1 MSMNCTAVA
10 LASKVALAASLCS
23 PALAQAERVAHTY
36 DLRAVTQPSHVNVFS
51 ARAAPLLDHD
61 DEGGALELESD
72 DGVGALARI
81 LSFAFESELEAPG
94 CELRLDEEG
103 RARIVAGS
111 ATHQR
116 IAQSLERLGAGLT
129 APLTVRMDVVE
140 LPAGAAARGGLLSL
154 ADADKLLA
162 GGARRSFT
170 LRAPRGRV
178 ATLDASTLRQIVGGY
193 GVEVAEQSAQFA
205 PHTQSVSSGVRCA
218 LRAADNG
225 NGAQLA
231 LYASISH
238 LQPLRVRELHLG
250 GVHGSESGAKTPS
263 GKVELE
269 LATLLAFSGGFN
281 VFIPKERA
289 AVFTSSVALES
300 GERHFAWVLRCEGHS
315 GASVSE
321 LALGA
326 PRPNYV
332 HVWDTSWIEPPR
344 ARLSGTLI
352 GRDVIAEARHLEW
365 VHGGERALHVELAAP
380 PLTERLARWG
390 ERASDV
396 FTLGPYAIALSREGQ
411 RPELS
416 ESERS
421 GGGDPSSVLLNWKLA
436 RAGAPVASGSA
447 PLLVGEA
454 SAWMQGAEARRI
466 HGASVE
472 VASKVGAVCPMVSS
486 ALDGLLIRARPLTN
500 AQGLDVEFS
509 LDAHVQSG
517 ALSERNV
524 GAPLAL
530 PMDQASWDVLT
541 VRETLRA
548 RPAPYVF
555 QGGGG
560 LELEVTI
567 LPAL

>member
-1 MSMNCTAVA
+1 MNRTAIA
-10 LASKVALAASLCS
+10 LASNVALAASLCA
-23 PALAQAERVAHTY
+23 PAAAQAEAVARTY
-36 DLRAVTQPSHVNVFS
+36 DLRAVTQPSHVDVFS
-51 ARAAPLLDHD
+51 ARAAPLLQPD

-72 DGVGALARI
+72 DGVGTLARI

-94 CELRLDEEG
+94 NELRLDDEG
-103 RARIVAGS
+103 RARIVAPD
-111 ATHQR
+111 ATHQS
-116 IAQSLERLGAGLT
+116 IAKMLESLGGALS
-129 APLTVRMDVVE
+129 APLAVRIDVVE

-178 ATLDASTLRQIVGGY
+178 AMLDASTLRQIVGGY
-193 GVEVAEQSAQFA
+193 GVEVAEQSAQFD
-205 PHTQSVSSGVRCA
+205 PLTQTVSSGVRCA
-218 LRAADNG
+218 LRATDNG
-225 NGAQLA
+225 AGAQLA
-231 LYASISH
+231 LYASISQ

-250 GVHGSESGAKTPS
+250 GVHGSEGGAKTHV
-263 GKVELE
+263 GKVEIE

-289 AVFTSSVALES
+289 AVFTSAVALES
-300 GERHFAWVLRCEGHS
+300 GQRHFAWVLRCEGHS
-315 GASVSE
+315 GVKVTQLLRGGSR
-321 LALGA
+321 LHH
-326 PRPNYV
+326 V
-332 HVWDTSWIEPPR
+332 HVWDTSWVEPPR
-344 ARLSGTLI
+344 ARVSGALI
-352 GRDVIAEARHLEW
+352 GRDIVAAARNLEW
-365 VHGGERALHVELAAP
+365 LQGDERGLQVELVAP

-411 RPELS
+411 LPELS
-416 ESERS
+416 NGERTD
-421 GGGDPSSVLLNWKLA
+421 GGDPSSVLLNWKLA
-436 RAGAPVASGSA
+436 RSGALVASGSA

-466 HGASVE
+466 READVE
-472 VASKVGAVCPMVSS
+472 VASKVGALCPMVAS
-486 ALDGLLIRARPLTN
+486 ALDGLLIHARPLAT

-509 LDAHVQSG
+509 LDASIQSG
-517 ALSERNV
+517 ALSERSV

-530 PMDQASWDVLT
+530 PVDQASWDVLT